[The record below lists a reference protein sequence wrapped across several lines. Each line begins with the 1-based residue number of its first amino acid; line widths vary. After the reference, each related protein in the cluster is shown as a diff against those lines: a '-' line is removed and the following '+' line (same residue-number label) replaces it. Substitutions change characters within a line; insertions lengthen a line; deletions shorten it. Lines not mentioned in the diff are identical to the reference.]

1 MPEPR
6 VEAAEIGLSPR
17 VTWRLLVVSVGPA
30 LVVMFADTE
39 AGSVIAAA
47 QSGAE
52 WGYRLVLPQF
62 ALTPAL
68 FMAQELAGRLGL
80 TTRQGLAELVLRRLG
95 RLD

>member
-1 MPEPR
+1 M
-6 VEAAEIGLSPR
+6 
-17 VTWRLLVVSVGPA
+17 TWRLLAVTVGPA

-47 QSGAE
+47 QSGAQ

-68 FMAQELAGRLGL
+68 FMAQELAGRL
-80 TTRQGLAELVLRRLG
+80 V
-95 RLD
+95 